1 LRAPPGADDARHPC
15 HVLLRPER
23 LTGRAAG
30 CLSRV
35 LRRAAFHEGRRQDA
49 DDEARDSLEPLPG
62 QRIGARQKSSGH
74 GRPRQPD
81 EGRFRSGRRVLQHR
95 VRLRSDDSAGRS
107 GAVAVTYARGF
118 RAGTAACGIKAFTT
132 GASSIP
138 SGQKDDLCVIHS
150 AFPCDTGGV
159 FTTNKVKSASVV
171 IDQLHL
177 QRNRVQALTIN
188 SGNANAC
195 TGAQGFRDALLM
207 AKLSADRLD
216 LDPDQVLVSS
226 TGVIGRYLPMDAIKS
241 GITEACSQL
250 SPDAGAAAARAIMTT
265 DTQPKTAQTEL
276 EIAGTT
282 VRIGG
287 MSKGSGMIHP
297 NMATLLAYVTTDA
310 AVEPGLIARLVRS
323 VADRSFNQVT
333 IDGDS
338 STNDSFLILAN
349 GAAGNEPVRAGSA
362 EAEQLRAGLVQVAR
376 ELSRAIARDG
386 EGATKLITVKV
397 LTAASDKDAR
407 TAARA
412 VASSSLVKTAVHGG
426 DPNWGRIV
434 CALGY
439 SGAELALDTLHLTV
453 GGLVVFERGAG
464 VDVDLSGVRRA
475 FEQPEIEIV
484 ARLGLG
490 DGTAEA
496 WGCDL

>member
-1 LRAPPGADDARHPC
+1 M
-15 HVLLRPER
+15 
-23 LTGRAAG
+23 
-30 CLSRV
+30 
-35 LRRAAFHEGRRQDA
+35 
-49 DDEARDSLEPLPG
+49 
-62 QRIGARQKSSGH
+62 
-74 GRPRQPD
+74 
-81 EGRFRSGRRVLQHR
+81 
-95 VRLRSDDSAGRS
+95 
-107 GAVAVTYARGF
+107 AVTHARGF

-132 GASSIP
+132 GGSAIP
-138 SGQKDDLCVIHS
+138 RDQRDDLCVIHS
-150 AFPCDTGGV
+150 IYPCDTGGV

-226 TGVIGRYLPMDAIKS
+226 TGVIGRYLPMNAVKT
-241 GITEACSQL
+241 GIAEACGNL
-250 SPDAGAAAARAIMTT
+250 SPGAGEAAARAIMTT
-265 DTQPKTAQTEL
+265 DTVPKIAQLDLEL
-276 EIAGTT
+276 GGAT
-282 VRIGG
+282 VRVGG

-310 AVEPGLIARLVRS
+310 AVEPGLMSKLVKS

-338 STNDSFLILAN
+338 STNDTFLMLAN
-349 GAAGNEPVRAGSA
+349 GAAGNEPIQADSIEAGRL
-362 EAEQLRAGLVQVAR
+362 EAALLHVAQQLAR
-376 ELSRAIARDG
+376 SIARDG

-397 LTAASDKDAR
+397 LDAASDDEAR
-407 TAARA
+407 IAARA

-439 SGAELALDTLHLTV
+439 SGAELALDTLRLTV
-453 GGLVVFERGAG
+453 GGLAVFERGAG
-464 VDVDLSGVRRA
+464 VDVDLSAVRRA
-475 FEQPEIEIV
+475 FEQPDIEIV
-484 ARLGLG
+484 ATLGLG
-490 DGTAEA
+490 TGKSEA
-496 WGCDL
+496 WGCDLSEEYVRINAEYTT

>member
-1 LRAPPGADDARHPC
+1 M
-15 HVLLRPER
+15 
-23 LTGRAAG
+23 
-30 CLSRV
+30 
-35 LRRAAFHEGRRQDA
+35 
-49 DDEARDSLEPLPG
+49 
-62 QRIGARQKSSGH
+62 
-74 GRPRQPD
+74 
-81 EGRFRSGRRVLQHR
+81 
-95 VRLRSDDSAGRS
+95 
-107 GAVAVTYARGF
+107 AVTYARGF
-118 RAGTAACGIKAFTT
+118 RAGTAACGIKAFTA
-132 GASSIP
+132 GASAIP
-138 SGQKDDLCVIHS
+138 RGQKDDLCVVHS
-150 AFPCDTGGV
+150 AYPCDTGGV

-241 GITEACSQL
+241 GITDACAHMSDK
-250 SPDAGAAAARAIMTT
+250 SGEAAARAIMTT
-265 DTQPKTAQTEL
+265 DTVPKTAHL
-276 EIAGTT
+276 DINVGGVT
-282 VRIGG
+282 VRVGG
-287 MSKGSGMIHP
+287 MCKGSGMIHP
-297 NMATLLAYVTTDA
+297 NMATMLAYITTDA
-310 AVEPGLIARLVRS
+310 AVEPGFLATVTKA

-333 IDGDS
+333 VDGDS

-349 GAAGNEPVRAGSA
+349 GAAGNEPIRAGTA
-362 EAEQLRAGLVQVAR
+362 EAEHLVEALVEVAR
-376 ELSRAIARDG
+376 ELSRSIAKDG
-386 EGATKLITVKV
+386 EGATRLITVKV
-397 LTAASDKDAR
+397 QDATSDADAR

-439 SGAELALDTLHLTV
+439 SGAELALDRLHLLV

-464 VDVDLSGVRRA
+464 VDVDLAAVRRA

-484 ARLGLG
+484 ATLGLG
-490 DGTAEA
+490 EGKAEA
-496 WGCDL
+496 WGCDLSEEYVRINADYTT

>member
-1 LRAPPGADDARHPC
+1 
-15 HVLLRPER
+15 
-23 LTGRAAG
+23 
-30 CLSRV
+30 
-35 LRRAAFHEGRRQDA
+35 
-49 DDEARDSLEPLPG
+49 
-62 QRIGARQKSSGH
+62 
-74 GRPRQPD
+74 
-81 EGRFRSGRRVLQHR
+81 
-95 VRLRSDDSAGRS
+95 
-107 GAVAVTYARGF
+107 VAVTYPRGF
-118 RAGTAACGIKAFTT
+118 RAGTAACGIKAFTA
-132 GASSIP
+132 GASAIP
-138 SGQKDDLCVIHS
+138 TGQKDDLCVVHS
-150 AFPCDTGGV
+150 VNPLDAGGV

-216 LDPDQVLVSS
+216 LDPDQVLVNS

-241 GITEACSQL
+241 GIAEACGHL
-250 SPDAGAAAARAIMTT
+250 TADAGEAAARAIMTT
-265 DTQPKTAQTEL
+265 DTVPKTARM
-276 EIAGTT
+276 EIDLGDAT
-282 VRIGG
+282 VRLGG

-310 AVEPGLIARLVRS
+310 AVEPGLMSKLVRS

-338 STNDSFLILAN
+338 STNDTFLILAN
-349 GAAGNEPVRAGSA
+349 GAAGNEAIREGTTRAD
-362 EAEQLRAGLVQVAR
+362 QLQAALVQVAR
-376 ELSRAIARDG
+376 ELARAIARDG

-397 LTAASDKDAR
+397 MDAVSDAEAR

-439 SGAELALDTLHLTV
+439 SGAELALDRLHLTV

-464 VDVDLSGVRRA
+464 VDVDLAAVRRA
-475 FEQPEIEIV
+475 FEQPEIEI
-484 ARLGLG
+484 AAALGLG
-490 DGTAEA
+490 EGSAEA
-496 WGCDL
+496 WGCDLSEEYVRINADYTT

>member
-1 LRAPPGADDARHPC
+1 M
-15 HVLLRPER
+15 
-23 LTGRAAG
+23 
-30 CLSRV
+30 
-35 LRRAAFHEGRRQDA
+35 
-49 DDEARDSLEPLPG
+49 
-62 QRIGARQKSSGH
+62 
-74 GRPRQPD
+74 
-81 EGRFRSGRRVLQHR
+81 
-95 VRLRSDDSAGRS
+95 
-107 GAVAVTYARGF
+107 AVTYARGF

-132 GASSIP
+132 GASAIP
-138 SGQKDDLCVIHS
+138 RNQKDDLCVVYS
-150 AFPCDTGGV
+150 AYPCDTGGV

-241 GITEACSQL
+241 GISSATANL
-250 SPDAGAAAARAIMTT
+250 SADAGQAAARAIMTT
-265 DTQPKTAQTEL
+265 DTVPKTAKLDVQL
-276 EIAGTT
+276 AGTT
-282 VRIGG
+282 VRVGG
-287 MSKGSGMIHP
+287 MCKGSGMIHP
-297 NMATLLAYVTTDA
+297 NMATMLAYITTDA
-310 AVEPGLIARLVRS
+310 AVEPGLMAKLTKSIA
-323 VADRSFNQVT
+323 DHSFNQVT
-333 IDGDS
+333 VDGDS

-349 GAAGNEPVRAGSA
+349 GAAGNEPVRAGTP
-362 EAEQLRAGLVQVAR
+362 EAERLSDALTQVAR

-386 EGATKLITVKV
+386 EGATRLITVRV
-397 LTAASDKDAR
+397 DDAQSDSDAR

-439 SGAELALDTLHLTV
+439 SGAELALDRLHLTV

-464 VDVDLSGVRRA
+464 VDVDLAAVRRA

-484 ARLGLG
+484 ATLGLG
-490 DGTAEA
+490 EGKAEA
-496 WGCDL
+496 WGCDLSEEYVRINADYTT

>member
-1 LRAPPGADDARHPC
+1 
-15 HVLLRPER
+15 
-23 LTGRAAG
+23 
-30 CLSRV
+30 
-35 LRRAAFHEGRRQDA
+35 
-49 DDEARDSLEPLPG
+49 
-62 QRIGARQKSSGH
+62 
-74 GRPRQPD
+74 
-81 EGRFRSGRRVLQHR
+81 
-95 VRLRSDDSAGRS
+95 
-107 GAVAVTYARGF
+107 VAVTYARGF
-118 RAGTAACGIKAFTT
+118 RAGTAACGIKAFTA
-132 GASSIP
+132 GASAIP
-138 SGQKDDLCVIHS
+138 RGQRDDLCVVYS
-150 AFPCDTGGV
+150 AYPCDAGGV

-226 TGVIGRYLPMDAIKS
+226 TGVIGRYLPMDAIKP
-241 GITEACSQL
+241 GIAEACASL
-250 SPDAGAAAARAIMTT
+250 SAEGGEAAARAIMTT
-265 DTQPKTAQTEL
+265 DTVPKTAQL
-276 EIAGTT
+276 DINVAGKA
-282 VRIGG
+282 VRVGG
-287 MSKGSGMIHP
+287 MCKGSGMIHP
-297 NMATLLAYVTTDA
+297 NMATMLAYVTTDA
-310 AVEPGLIARLVRS
+310 AVEPGFLAAVTKS

-349 GAAGNEPVRAGSA
+349 GAAGNEPVRAGTA
-362 EAEQLRAGLVQVAR
+362 EAEHLVEALVEVAR
-376 ELSRAIARDG
+376 ELSRSIARDG
-386 EGATKLITVKV
+386 EGATRLITVRV
-397 LTAASDKDAR
+397 EDATSDAEAR

-439 SGAELALDTLHLTV
+439 SGAELALDRLQLSV

-464 VDVDLSGVRRA
+464 VDVDLAAVRRA

-484 ARLGLG
+484 ATLGLG
-490 DGTAEA
+490 EGKAEA
-496 WGCDL
+496 WGCDLSEEYVRINADYTT

>member
-1 LRAPPGADDARHPC
+1 M
-15 HVLLRPER
+15 
-23 LTGRAAG
+23 
-30 CLSRV
+30 
-35 LRRAAFHEGRRQDA
+35 
-49 DDEARDSLEPLPG
+49 
-62 QRIGARQKSSGH
+62 
-74 GRPRQPD
+74 
-81 EGRFRSGRRVLQHR
+81 
-95 VRLRSDDSAGRS
+95 
-107 GAVAVTYARGF
+107 AVTFARGF

-138 SGQKDDLCVIHS
+138 TDQREDLCVIHS
-150 AFPCDTGGV
+150 AYPCDTGGV
-159 FTTNKVKSASVV
+159 FTTNKVKSAPVV

-226 TGVIGRYLPMDAIKS
+226 TGVIGRYLPMAAVKT
-241 GITEACSQL
+241 GIAQACETLSAEA
-250 SPDAGAAAARAIMTT
+250 GGAAARAIMTT
-265 DTQPKTAQTEL
+265 DTRPKMAHTEVDL
-276 EIAGTT
+276 DGVT

-287 MSKGSGMIHP
+287 MCKGSGMIHP
-297 NMATLLAYVTTDA
+297 NMATMLAYITTDA
-310 AVEPGLIARLVRS
+310 AVEAGLMASLVKPI
-323 VADRSFNQVT
+323 ADRSFNLVS

-349 GAAGNEPVRAGSA
+349 GAAGNEPVRPGSMA
-362 EAEQLRAGLVQVAR
+362 AAQLEAALVHVAQ
-376 ELSRAIARDG
+376 ELSRSIARDG

-397 LTAASDKDAR
+397 LDAVSNEEARIAAR
-407 TAARA
+407 T

-439 SGAELALDTLHLTV
+439 SGAELALDRLHLTV
-453 GGLVVFERGAG
+453 GGMVVFERGSG
-464 VDVDLSGVRRA
+464 VDVDLAAVRRA

-484 ARLGLG
+484 ARLGLAEG
-490 DGTAEA
+490 SAEA
-496 WGCDL
+496 WGCDLSEEYVRINADYTT